1 MPPARNATTLPERPL
16 VVNSLTGNSPTD
28 TSLVHERCEARMR
41 VVYDKTLSLGARLL
55 YVALDDFAGMKAVAW
70 PQQATLAELLGCSE
84 QWIRSQIRELESAGY
99 IQRQRRQRGVR
110 YRLRWPIPTESR
122 VSVGIPTESI
132 VSAGNNPDRNPSFG
146 PTESIVSVGSAVS
159 LYEPDQ
165 EPEQPIDRSAAVA
178 WMLEVLSEYPGALA
192 RIGYPPD
199 RTIAIACLDAGGWNT
214 AAISVALRETY
225 LRGGRRACAS
235 QSWGWFPTVL
245 KNYLGTDPHS
255 LGA

>member
-1 MPPARNATTLPERPL
+1 MIPARNATTLPERPL
-16 VVNSLTGNSPTD
+16 AVNSPTD
-28 TSLVHERCEARMR
+28 NNPTDNSLVHERCEARIR
-41 VVYDKTLSLGARLL
+41 VVYDKSLSLGARLL

-70 PQQATLAELLGCSE
+70 PQQTTLAERLGCSE

-99 IQRQRRQRGVR
+99 IQRQRHQRGVR
-110 YRLRWPIPTESR
+110 YRLRWQIPTESS

-146 PTESIVSVGSAVS
+146 PTESIVSVAGAAS

-165 EPEQPIDRSAAVA
+165 EPEHRSIDRAAAVT
-178 WMLEVLSEYPGALA
+178 WMLEVLAEYPGALA

-199 RTIAIACLDAGGWNT
+199 RAIATACLDAAGWDTT
-214 AAISVALRETY
+214 AIRDALRETY
-225 LRGGRRACAS
+225 LRGGRRACAG

-245 KNYLGTDPHS
+245 KNYFGIAPP
-255 LGA
+255 A